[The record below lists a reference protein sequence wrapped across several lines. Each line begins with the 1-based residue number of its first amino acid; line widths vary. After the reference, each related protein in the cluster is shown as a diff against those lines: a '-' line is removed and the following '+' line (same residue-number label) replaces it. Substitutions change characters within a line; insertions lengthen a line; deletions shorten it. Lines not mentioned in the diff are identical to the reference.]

1 MRPAAFRPVAAF
13 PAAVSAGHLGIGTQP
28 KENEMADLAKLAN
41 LSKRM
46 KTATP
51 KNVEESRGPA
61 AAEGGDDE
69 REETQS
75 SSSQPAAEAA
85 PAPVSQRSAPVSS
98 GGGFSGGGGGGPVTV
113 NIDLTPV
120 RNILGDIRDGI
131 KDLTGEIRKIR
142 EKGSKVG
149 FDDGAVEMVDQ
160 ALKHMSASSKANREL
175 AEKMVTSM
183 PEARWYGELQELLRA
198 IGENFVGGGGG
209 GGGGGNSAADITS
222 IKEQL
227 EMQKTQLTA
236 IISILQRR

>member
-1 MRPAAFRPVAAF
+1 
-13 PAAVSAGHLGIGTQP
+13 LP
-28 KENEMADLAKLAN
+28 KDNEMADLAKLAN

-51 KNVEESRGPA
+51 KNVEDRPA
-61 AAEGGDDE
+61 ASADNGEEE

-75 SSSQPAAEAA
+75 STSQAPAEAA

-98 GGGFSGGGGGGPVTV
+98 GGGYSGGGGGGPVTV
-113 NIDLTPV
+113 NIDLSPV
-120 RNILGDIRDGI
+120 KNILGDIRDGI
-131 KDLTGEIRKIR
+131 KDLTGEIRRIR

-175 AEKMVTSM
+175 AEKLVTSM

-209 GGGGGNSAADITS
+209 GEGGGNSADITS

>member
-1 MRPAAFRPVAAF
+1 
-13 PAAVSAGHLGIGTQP
+13 
-28 KENEMADLAKLAN
+28 MADLAKLAN

-51 KNVEESRGPA
+51 KNVEEQRGPA
-61 AAEGGDDE
+61 VAEAGDE
-69 REETQS
+69 PREETQS
-75 SSSQPAAEAA
+75 APAAEAA

-113 NIDLTPV
+113 NVDLAPV
-120 RNILGDIRDGI
+120 RNILGDIRDSI

-142 EKGSKVG
+142 EKGMKTG
-149 FDDGAVEMVDQ
+149 FDDGAVELVDQ

-175 AEKMVTSM
+175 AEKVVTSM

-198 IGENFVGGGGG
+198 IGENFVAGGGGG
-209 GGGGGNSAADITS
+209 GGSGSAADITA

>member
-1 MRPAAFRPVAAF
+1 MPGIRALFRPRK
-13 PAAVSAGHLGIGTQP
+13 I
-28 KENEMADLAKLAN
+28 EMADLAKLAN

-61 AAEGGDDE
+61 PAEGGDEE

-75 SSSQPAAEAA
+75 SSTATEAA
-85 PAPVSQRSAPVSS
+85 PAPVSQRSAPVAS
-98 GGGFSGGGGGGPVTV
+98 GGGYSGGGGGPVTV
-113 NIDLTPV
+113 NVDLTPV

-175 AEKMVTSM
+175 AEKLVTSM

-209 GGGGGNSAADITS
+209 DGGGSAADITS

>member
-1 MRPAAFRPVAAF
+1 
-13 PAAVSAGHLGIGTQP
+13 
-28 KENEMADLAKLAN
+28 MADLAKLAN

-51 KNVEESRGPA
+51 KNVEESRSPTA
-61 AAEGGDDE
+61 TEEAEEE

-75 SSSQPAAEAA
+75 SATSTASEGA
-85 PAPVSQRSAPVSS
+85 PAPVSQRSAPAY
-98 GGGFSGGGGGGPVTV
+98 SGGGGSGPVSV
-113 NIDLTPV
+113 NIDLTPL

-131 KDLTGEIRKIR
+131 KDLTGEMRKIR

-149 FDDGAVEMVDQ
+149 FDDGAVELVDQ

-175 AEKMVTSM
+175 AEKLVTSM

-198 IGENFVGGGGG
+198 IGENFVAGGG
-209 GGGGGNSAADITS
+209 GGGGGNASDITA

-236 IISILQRR
+236 IISMLQRR

>member
-1 MRPAAFRPVAAF
+1 
-13 PAAVSAGHLGIGTQP
+13 
-28 KENEMADLAKLAN
+28 MADLAKLAN

-51 KNVEESRGPA
+51 KNVDDRAGGAPPENGD
-61 AAEGGDDE
+61 AEPE
-69 REETQS
+69 REETS
-75 SSSQPAAEAA
+75 RAPAAESAPPAA
-85 PAPVSQRSAPVSS
+85 ASSARSAPVSS
-98 GGGFSGGGGGGPVTV
+98 GGGYSGGGGGGGPVTV
-113 NIDLTPV
+113 NLDLTPV
-120 RNILGDIRDGI
+120 RNILGDIRDGL

-142 EKGSKVG
+142 EKGMKVG

-160 ALKHMSASSKANREL
+160 ALKHMSASSKANREF
-175 AEKMVTSM
+175 AEKIVTSM

-198 IGENFVGGGGG
+198 IGENLVGAGGG
-209 GGGGGNSAADITS
+209 GGGGGNSADITA

>member
-1 MRPAAFRPVAAF
+1 
-13 PAAVSAGHLGIGTQP
+13 
-28 KENEMADLAKLAN
+28 MADLAKLAN

-51 KNVEESRGPA
+51 KNVEEARGPSPA
-61 AAEGGDDE
+61 DDAEE
-69 REETQS
+69 AREETQS

-98 GGGFSGGGGGGPVTV
+98 GGGYSGGGGGPVTV

-209 GGGGGNSAADITS
+209 GGGGNSAADITS

>member
-1 MRPAAFRPVAAF
+1 
-13 PAAVSAGHLGIGTQP
+13 
-28 KENEMADLAKLAN
+28 MADLAKLAN

-51 KNVEESRGPA
+51 KNVEEPRGPA
-61 AAEGGDDE
+61 VAEAGDE
-69 REETQS
+69 PREETQS
-75 SSSQPAAEAA
+75 APAAEAA

-113 NIDLTPV
+113 NVDLAPV
-120 RNILGDIRDGI
+120 RNILGDIRDSI

-142 EKGSKVG
+142 EQGMKTG
-149 FDDGAVEMVDQ
+149 FDVGAVELVDQ

-175 AEKMVTSM
+175 AEKVVTSM

-198 IGENFVGGGGG
+198 IGENFVAGGGGG
-209 GGGGGNSAADITS
+209 GGSGSAADITA

>member
-1 MRPAAFRPVAAF
+1 
-13 PAAVSAGHLGIGTQP
+13 
-28 KENEMADLAKLAN
+28 MADLAKLAN

-51 KNVEESRGPA
+51 KNVEEPRGSA
-61 AAEGGDDE
+61 VAEEADE
-69 REETQS
+69 PREETQS
-75 SSSQPAAEAA
+75 APASSEAT
-85 PAPVSQRSAPVSS
+85 PAPVSQRAAPVSS
-98 GGGFSGGGGGGPVTV
+98 GGGYSGGGGGGPVTV
-113 NIDLTPV
+113 NIDLSPV
-120 RNILGDIRDGI
+120 KNILGDIRDGI

-160 ALKHMSASSKANREL
+160 ALKHMSASSKASREL
-175 AEKMVTSM
+175 AEKVVTSM

-209 GGGGGNSAADITS
+209 EGGGNSADITA

>member
-1 MRPAAFRPVAAF
+1 
-13 PAAVSAGHLGIGTQP
+13 
-28 KENEMADLAKLAN
+28 MADLAKLAN

-51 KNVEESRGPA
+51 KNVEDRPA
-61 AAEGGDDE
+61 SSTDNGEEE

-75 SSSQPAAEAA
+75 APSQAASEAT

-98 GGGFSGGGGGGPVTV
+98 GGGYGGGGGGGGPVTV
-113 NIDLTPV
+113 NIDLNPLK
-120 RNILGDIRDGI
+120 NILGDIRDGI
-131 KDLTGEIRKIR
+131 KDLTGEMRKIR

-175 AEKMVTSM
+175 AEKLVTSM

-209 GGGGGNSAADITS
+209 GEGGGNSADITS

>member
-1 MRPAAFRPVAAF
+1 
-13 PAAVSAGHLGIGTQP
+13 
-28 KENEMADLAKLAN
+28 MADLAKLAN

-51 KNVEESRGPA
+51 KNVEESRTSA
-61 AAEGGDDE
+61 ATSDNGEEE

-75 SSSQPAAEAA
+75 APAVSEAA

-98 GGGFSGGGGGGPVTV
+98 GGGYSGGGGGPVSV
-113 NIDLTPV
+113 NIDLSPV
-120 RNILGDIRDGI
+120 KNILGDIRDGI

-175 AEKMVTSM
+175 AEKLVTSM

-209 GGGGGNSAADITS
+209 GGGGGNAADITA